1 MQPRR
6 TNRHPW
12 HDDRLGSL
20 MRRGMPAAWRTATP
34 SPDVWLRIAGEIE
47 PRRPAARPRWLA
59 WILPATGDPD
69 VGGGLRGV
77 SFRSSA
83 VVLSA
88 ALAVS
93 VLVVGDLAAVQQQ
106 VHSEVRSEVPAARVG
121 SCTGSVAHRC
131 GEDDEGAHQEMVPQP
146 IARVKPLPLR
156 PRWVFR
162 YASIEPIDGKA
173 QALHLGEE
181 YQASLWSDWLPVP
194 PETCPAGIR
203 WPATGTAPSMPTCID

>member
-1 MQPRR
+1 MQPPRID
-6 TNRHPW
+6 RHPW
-12 HDDRLGSL
+12 HDDRLGAL
-20 MRRGMPAAWRTATP
+20 MRRGLPAAWRTATP
-34 SPDVWLRIAGEIE
+34 SPDVWHRIASQIE
-47 PRRPAARPRWLA
+47 PRPPAARPRWLA
-59 WILPATGDPD
+59 WFLPAAGDPD
-69 VGGGLRGV
+69 AGGGGLRWV

-106 VHSEVRSEVPAARVG
+106 VRSEVPAARVG
-121 SCTGSVAHRC
+121 SCTGAVAHRC
-131 GEDDEGAHQEMVPQP
+131 GEDDEGAHQEIVPQP
-146 IARVKPLPLR
+146 ITRVKPLPLR

-162 YASIEPIDGKA
+162 FASVEPVAGKA
-173 QALHLGEE
+173 QALNLGEE

-203 WPATGTAPSMPTCID
+203 WPATGAAASMPTCID